1 MKLKDKMA
9 LKKFEAWYVNK
20 SNNDTNRF
28 LLSDFYN
35 FPSEMQQGVY
45 LRYLREKF
53 QVVLCV
59 YTNASGFLWSVQ
71 NNGGTDLGWSNFTGD
86 CEWSSTFTTYDKAF
100 EDALNLIVKCSFE
113 KYHKSKDFVH
123 CSHYAEHLKSLK

>member
-1 MKLKDKMA
+1 MKIKDEKA
-9 LKKFEAWYVNK
+9 LEKFEKWLK
-20 SNNDTNRF
+20 QRF
-28 LLSDFYN
+28 STMAMLSSKLNQY
-35 FPSEMQQGVY
+35 PPEMQTGVY
-45 LRYLREKF
+45 LAYLREKF

-86 CEWSSTFTTYDKAF
+86 CKYSGTFTTYEKAF

-113 KYHKSKDFVH
+113 KYHKSKAFTH
-123 CSHYAEHLKSLK
+123 CSNYSKHLQELK